1 MKRGFTSVN
10 AENTDAMFTAAG
22 NELVQQ
28 IDDYQ
33 HNGSG
38 WVTDQFIDVDLDNNN
53 WNSFKV
59 LNY

>member
-1 MKRGFTSVN
+1 
-10 AENTDAMFTAAG
+10 MFTAAC

-28 IDDYQ
+28 IDNYQ

-38 WVTDQFIDVDLDNNN
+38 WVTDQFIDVDLDNND

-59 LNY
+59 LNYQIKMY